1 MSEILKRTGLFQW
14 HVDHGGRIVPFA
26 GWEMPVQYPIGPLQ
40 EHEATRKAAG
50 LFDIDHMG
58 QMEVR
63 GPEAETFLN
72 HLVSYDV
79 SQMKLFEAHYAI
91 LCYADGTCVD
101 DLFIYKLPDFQTGGK
116 LPYFFVAINASNR
129 EKDVTWTKI
138 HARGY
143 GVDIKDISDETYML
157 ALQGPK
163 AIAILNRLAEIDL
176 NQTPRFSAVNT
187 RLLGKIN
194 VLLGRTG
201 YTGEDGF
208 ELFFAAEHALPV
220 WEALLEAGAADGI
233 KPVGL
238 AARDSLRF
246 EACMPLYGQEISDRL
261 TPLQARLGFAIS
273 LEKDFIGRD
282 ALLKQKMEGVPTVQV
297 GFEMMDAGVARH
309 GYPVVVDNKMVGD
322 VTSGMFSPTT
332 GRYLGLAYVPRELS
346 ALGTEIGIDIRG
358 KIKKAVVVKRPFY
371 VPAYRRQ
378 G

>member
-1 MSEILKRTGLFQW
+1 MSENLKRTALCQW
-14 HVDHGGRIVPFA
+14 HADHGGRMVPFA
-26 GWEMPVQYPIGPLQ
+26 GWEMPVQYPTGPLQ

-63 GPEAETFLN
+63 GPEAEKFLN

-79 SQMKLFEAHYAI
+79 TKMKMFEAHYAI

-101 DLFIYKLPDFQTGGK
+101 DLFIYKLPDEKAGGHQHY
-116 LPYFFVAINASNR
+116 YFIAINASNR
-129 EKDVTWTKI
+129 DKDVAWTQI

-143 GVDIKDISDETYML
+143 QVEVKDISDETYML

-163 AIAILNRLAEIDL
+163 AIEIMNRLATQDL
-176 NQTPRFSAVNT
+176 FKTPRFSAVRDT
-187 RLLGKIN
+187 LLGDVP

-208 ELFFAAEHALPV
+208 ELFFPAQQAVRV

-246 EACMPLYGQEISDRL
+246 EACMPLYGQEISASL
-261 TPLQARLGFAIS
+261 TALQARLSFALS

-282 ALLKQKMEGVPTVQV
+282 ALLKQKMEGVPSIQV
-297 GFEMMDAGVARH
+297 GFEMVDAGVARH
-309 GYPVVVDNKMVGD
+309 GYAVVANGKPVGE

-332 GRYLGLAYVPRELS
+332 GRYLGLAYVPPELS
-346 ALGTEIGIDIRG
+346 ALGCEIGIDIRG
-358 KIKKAVVVKRPFY
+358 KVKKAVVVKRPFY
-371 VPAYRRQ
+371 VPAYRR
-378 G
+378 